1 VKEKLI
7 SNYQKKIVDYDNNP
21 NDIKVISDN
30 DEYGRSKFLID
41 NLKDKHL
48 YLSIKSGQLPQD
60 CNMGKE
66 YDSNNVKCSKELSY
80 LIYYYS
86 LTDQEYSTKKQDLN
100 IRYRYVKGKH
110 WQVRIIIT
118 PLGGT
123 DRFNN
128 KREQNDIEYNMFWT
142 RNSTLK
148 AKLDNICYLSQ
159 ILNRN
164 DEENKFNDTTKNGYV
179 INVIRNIQLN
189 EKNEYMIEN
198 LDSEEIIYVNIL
210 ARNLR
215 TNELIAYIPLAG
227 LTNKPTSRFLKFLL
241 SIIILAVLAFLAY
254 FGFYMFKDKF
264 SHGYEDLRNNG
275 ISTEMGAIGSKQ
287 GGYQRISL

>member
-1 VKEKLI
+1 MVIQLHTCEGKINFKL
-7 SNYQKKIVDYDNNP
+7 SKKIVDYDNNP

-164 DEENKFNDTTKNGYV
+164 DEENKFN
-179 INVIRNIQLN
+179 
-189 EKNEYMIEN
+189 
-198 LDSEEIIYVNIL
+198 
-210 ARNLR
+210 
-215 TNELIAYIPLAG
+215 
-227 LTNKPTSRFLKFLL
+227 
-241 SIIILAVLAFLAY
+241 
-254 FGFYMFKDKF
+254 
-264 SHGYEDLRNNG
+264 
-275 ISTEMGAIGSKQ
+275 
-287 GGYQRISL
+287 